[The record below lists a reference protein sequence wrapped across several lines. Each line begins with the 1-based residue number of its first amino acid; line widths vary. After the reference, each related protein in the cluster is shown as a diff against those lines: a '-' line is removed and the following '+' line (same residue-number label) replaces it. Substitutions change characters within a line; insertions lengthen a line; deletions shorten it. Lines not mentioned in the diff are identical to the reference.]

1 MLFQAEPK
9 NGKVTVEVL
18 KQYLIDELKIDEEEI
33 AIVTGNQHELDNIDL
48 FNRQCKINYIITVEA
63 LKEGWDCPFAYIF
76 CSVQNVSSSK
86 EAEQLL
92 GRVLRM
98 PYAKRRQIEDL
109 NRAYAHLSSKSFG
122 ETARNLQDKLIGMGF
137 EALEVAEMLRIP
149 QQENWISENEGDL
162 FYTPTTVLAL
172 TQFPEMTDLSEAERS
187 QLKITEQEGSILV
200 QVKGNLSEKLEKVLI
215 QTATGKKKEQ
225 IKQQLQIHQ
234 NRVEILASPAEKG
247 EIFKVIPQLCMN
259 IQGELDLA
267 DSQVLLDY
275 HSWNLLDYPAKLD
288 GFRLQEN
295 SQSFEID
302 VEDKRVSYH
311 FNQQQLSF
319 SDDWLELSEQD
330 FIRWLDK
337 QVRLTDI
344 PQPTMLKFLQLLIS
358 DLLKNAEITLT
369 QLVQH
374 KFALARAISD
384 LINRYRALAQKQNYQ
399 QALFGVNDEVE
410 ICLNEQ
416 YQFSFAPEKLAP
428 QPPFYTGRYKFNK
441 HYFAQ
446 IEDLKASG
454 EEFDCAVAIDSL
466 PQVKYWVRNPVKR
479 GFSLPLAHQNF
490 YPDFI
495 VELIDGRILIV
506 EYKGEQLKSNEDSK
520 EKALI
525 GNLWEKLSQGKSL
538 FIMALKNDGNGQD
551 VRTQLLNKLA

>member
-1 MLFQAEPK
+1 MFQAEPK

-33 AIVTGNQHELDNIDL
+33 AIVIGNQHELDNIDL
-48 FNRQCKINYIITVEA
+48 FNPQCKINYIITVEA

-98 PYAKRRQIEDL
+98 PYAKHRQIEDL
-109 NRAYAHLSSKSFG
+109 NRAYAPLSSKSFG

-149 QQENWISENEGDL
+149 QQENWIGNEGDL

-172 TQFPEMTDLSEAERS
+172 TQLPEMSDLSEAKRS
-187 QLKITEQEGSILV
+187 QLKITEQEGHILV
-200 QVKGNLSEKLEKVLI
+200 QVKGNLSEKLEKALI
-215 QTATGKKKEQ
+215 RTATGKKKEQ
-225 IKQQLQIHQ
+225 IEQQLQIHQ
-234 NRVEILASPAEKG
+234 NRVEILSSPAEKG

-259 IQGELDLA
+259 IQGEFDLA

-275 HSWNLLDYPAKLD
+275 QSWNLLDYPAKLD

-319 SDDWLELSEQD
+319 SDDWL
-330 FIRWLDK
+330 
-337 QVRLTDI
+337 
-344 PQPTMLKFLQLLIS
+344 
-358 DLLKNAEITLT
+358 
-369 QLVQH
+369 
-374 KFALARAISD
+374 
-384 LINRYRALAQKQNYQ
+384 
-399 QALFGVNDEVE
+399 
-410 ICLNEQ
+410 
-416 YQFSFAPEKLAP
+416 
-428 QPPFYTGRYKFNK
+428 
-441 HYFAQ
+441 
-446 IEDLKASG
+446 
-454 EEFDCAVAIDSL
+454 
-466 PQVKYWVRNPVKR
+466 RNPVKR

-525 GNLWEKLSQGKSL
+525 GNLWEKLSQGKGL
-538 FIMALKNDGNGQD
+538 FIMAVKSDENGQD
-551 VRTQLLNKLA
+551 VRTQLL